1 MEISVGPRINV
12 DVPIKSN
19 IPIMNGILTVQPI
32 SSTLLTQLSW
42 SVNTN
47 EPNKHNILS
56 RLLP

>member
-12 DVPIKSN
+12 DVPMKSN
-19 IPIMNGILTVQPI
+19 IRIMNGILTVQPI

-47 EPNKHNILS
+47 KPNKHNILS